1 MIDLNIE
8 LSKCDDWASSTLPER
23 ERRYMFEGLPHL
35 MERLLISKARH
46 IRALNA
52 FGIKKMNRNM
62 LALQQNIKTITQD
75 SNDAEFDRAK
85 RFYALFS
92 MSPQVCCSHV
102 MHGAVLMAS
111 VQDMLDSIRKKQEFS
126 FDEYK
131 AMLDL
136 QCGVDPTNSE
146 QSAAQATD
154 RNYSLY
160 VIDLHGLE
168 LQDAVT
174 DSPS

>member
-62 LALQQNIKTITQD
+62 LALQQNIKTITQN
-75 SNDAEFDRAK
+75 SNDAEFDRGFPDSK
-85 RFYALFS
+85 EFPEFDNKLFS
-92 MSPQVCCSHV
+92 ELNRIVQHGYTHV
-102 MHGAVLMAS
+102 HWPLRVW
-111 VQDMLDSIRKKQEFS
+111 
-126 FDEYK
+126 
-131 AMLDL
+131 
-136 QCGVDPTNSE
+136 
-146 QSAAQATD
+146 
-154 RNYSLY
+154 
-160 VIDLHGLE
+160 
-168 LQDAVT
+168 
-174 DSPS
+174 

>member
-1 MIDLNIE
+1 MRQGIYKVEREVGEPDPNVIDLNID

-46 IRALNA
+46 IRALNV

-62 LALQQNIKTITQD
+62 LALQQNIKTITQN

-92 MSPQVCCSHV
+92 MSPQVRCLASCLVRGS
-102 MHGAVLMAS
+102 LMR
-111 VQDMLDSIRKKQEFS
+111 V
-126 FDEYK
+126 
-131 AMLDL
+131 
-136 QCGVDPTNSE
+136 V
-146 QSAAQATD
+146 
-154 RNYSLY
+154 
-160 VIDLHGLE
+160 
-168 LQDAVT
+168 
-174 DSPS
+174 